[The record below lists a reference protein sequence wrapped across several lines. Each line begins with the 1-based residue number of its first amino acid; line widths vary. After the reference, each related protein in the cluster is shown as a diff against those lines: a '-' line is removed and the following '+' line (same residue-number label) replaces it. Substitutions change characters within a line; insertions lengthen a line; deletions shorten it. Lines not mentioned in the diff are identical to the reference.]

1 MPTLIKSGRVVI
13 AESIKARPIHLA
25 WGSGNGSWSTPPQVN
40 VDATSLISEIARRT
54 PDEVSF
60 VTPDPLGVIVVSQ
73 GAFSRSVTPT
83 RHLYVRTVF
92 EATEAPTSAI
102 REVGLFCGSVM
113 VAGLPPSQE
122 YFLPSQVASPGRL
135 FHLDNFAPIFRF
147 SNVRESFDI
156 VVTF

>member
-25 WGSGNGSWSTPPQVN
+25 WGSGNGSWTTPPTVN
-40 VDATSLISEIARRT
+40 VDASGLISEIARRT

-60 VTPDPLGVIVVSQ
+60 VTPDPLGLIVVSQ
-73 GAFSRSVTPT
+73 GAFSRSVSPT
-83 RHLYVRTVF
+83 RHLYIRTVF
-92 EATEAPTSAI
+92 NAAEAPTATI
-102 REVGLFCGSVM
+102 REIGLFCGSQM
-113 VAGLPPSQE
+113 VSGLPTSLK
-122 YFLPSQVASPGRL
+122 YFLPSQVANPGRL
-135 FHLDNFAPIFRF
+135 FHLDNLEPIFRF